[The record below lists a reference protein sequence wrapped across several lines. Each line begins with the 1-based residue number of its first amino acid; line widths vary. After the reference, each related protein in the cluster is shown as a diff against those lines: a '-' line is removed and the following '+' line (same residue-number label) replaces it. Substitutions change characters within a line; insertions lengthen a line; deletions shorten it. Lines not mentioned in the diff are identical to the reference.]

1 MIHVP
6 EGAIGVIQEHAIEAF
21 PEECCGFLLGH
32 VGEPKRVIEA
42 RRGKNIATEDR
53 ARRYII
59 DPLEMLHVD
68 DDART
73 KGMDLIGIY
82 HSHPN
87 HPAVPSE
94 FDRSRATPWYLY
106 LILSIVDR
114 DPREIAARRGIGATN
129 RVAEEQVRPLSA
141 ERESVK
147 PRTPKKREA
156 RHTPS
161 FQAPQ

>member
-1 MIHVP
+1 MIQLP
-6 EGAIGVIQEHAIEAF
+6 EDAVGVIQEHAIEAF

-53 ARRYII
+53 ARRYVV
-59 DPLEMLHVD
+59 DPIEMLHVD

-94 FDRSRATPWYLY
+94 FDRSRATPWSTY
-106 LILSIVDR
+106 
-114 DPREIAARRGIGATN
+114 ARRSFG
-129 RVAEEQVRPLSA
+129 
-141 ERESVK
+141 ERQAQ
-147 PRTPKKREA
+147 A
-156 RHTPS
+156 R
-161 FQAPQ
+161 

>member
-1 MIHVP
+1 MMRLSEDAV
-6 EGAIGVIQEHAIEAF
+6 GVIQEHAIEAF

-42 RRGKNIATEDR
+42 RRGKNVATEDR
-53 ARRYII
+53 ASRYIV

-87 HPAVPSE
+87 HPAPPPTICRE
-94 FDRSRATPWYLY
+94 
-106 LILSIVDR
+106 
-114 DPREIAARRGIGATN
+114 PRCGRGGSG
-129 RVAEEQVRPLSA
+129 ERPRGSHG
-141 ERESVK
+141 
-147 PRTPKKREA
+147 PR
-156 RHTPS
+156 
-161 FQAPQ
+161 